1 MQRSI
6 LLVLSSALALV
17 LLFAGCANG
26 QESPEEDGLPYKLG
40 EPVTEA
46 GTALIMTTDGAERTV
61 SADEYRQ
68 SLQQMTRGQMP
79 QGEQAA
85 QVHRQMVQSMVA
97 QFAVQNSSTVQEI
110 AVDTADV
117 NRQLRQQRSQFPDSS
132 AYEQALQQAGMTED
146 SLRSML
152 AMRAKMQE
160 FQQQIANEADAPT
173 DADVEEYA
181 MENAKIGASHILIEV
196 AEDAPQSKVDSAKTA
211 AQALIDSVNAGA
223 PFAELARRHSEG
235 PSSEKGGDLGMF
247 TQERMVDE
255 FAEAAFTLEEK
266 GEVYPEPV
274 RTRFG
279 FHVIQL
285 TTEKEPMAT
294 EQARSAL
301 AEENKQE
308 AVRDEVDSLMA
319 TVTVRVNSDVI
330 PVSLKEEDN
339 KDGEDSQ

>member
-1 MQRSI
+1 MQRF
-6 LLVLSSALALV
+6 LTLVLSSALSLV
-17 LLFAGCANG
+17 LLLAGCATA
-26 QESPEEDGLPYKLG
+26 QDSPEEDGLPYQLG
-40 EPVTEA
+40 DPVTEA
-46 GTALIMTTDGAERTV
+46 GTAIILTTDGAEQTI

-85 QVHRQMVQSMVA
+85 QAHRQMVQSMVA
-97 QFAVQNSSTVQEI
+97 QFAVQNSSAIEEI

-117 NRQLRQQRSQFPDSS
+117 NAQLRQQRQQFPDSS
-132 AYEQALQQAGMTED
+132 AYRQALQRAGMTED

-152 AMRAKMQE
+152 AMRMKMQE
-160 FQQQIANEADAPT
+160 FQQSIADGAGAPS

-181 MENAKIGASHILIEV
+181 MENAEIGASHILIEA
-196 AEDAPQSKVDSAKTA
+196 AEDAPQAKVDSARTA

-223 PFAELARRHSEG
+223 SFAELARRHSEG
-235 PSSEKGGDLGMF
+235 PSSDKGGDLGTF
-247 TQERMVDE
+247 TRERMVDE
-255 FAEAAFTLEEK
+255 FAEAAFTLEEE
-266 GEVYPEPV
+266 GELYPEPV

-285 TTEKEPMAT
+285 TSEKEPMAS

-308 AVRDEVDSLMA
+308 AVRDEVDRLMSA
-319 TVTVRVNSDVI
+319 VTVRVNADVI
-330 PVSLKEEDN
+330 PVSLEEEDE
-339 KDGEDSQ
+339 DGDDS